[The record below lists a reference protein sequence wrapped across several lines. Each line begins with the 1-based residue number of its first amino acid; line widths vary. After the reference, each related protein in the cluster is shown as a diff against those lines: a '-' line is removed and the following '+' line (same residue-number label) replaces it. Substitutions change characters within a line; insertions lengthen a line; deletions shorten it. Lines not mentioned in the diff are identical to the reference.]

1 MSLIT
6 SPQAVNFGGSP
17 SFRRFS
23 YTLFLNK
30 RTSCIFQQ
38 KKNYGNYNKRK
49 TNVRLVSSCLMDDS
63 FSYSSS
69 SSNSPG
75 EMIEMF
81 YKCINEKNL
90 KKMNTYI
97 SEDCL
102 IEDSLFIE
110 KFKGKKA
117 AMSFIEKLTESMGPD
132 MKFRIRTVYER
143 RPSMAGAIWHLEWR
157 NMEIPLTKGCT
168 FIDIRDE
175 ERKTIQMV
183 QIITESQLKAGHL
196 FLAIMKLVT
205 LLLAKHPAILE
216 WLTKVSQQRW
226 VKRISKICIFLFKHL
241 LDNFLKSYLTFIHL
255 GTQLYSHVLNFLC
268 YVIECFK

>member
-6 SPQAVNFGGSP
+6 SPQAVNFGGSQ

-23 YTLFLNK
+23 SYTFLNK

-49 TNVRLVSSCLMDDS
+49 TNNTLVLSCLMDDS
-63 FSYSSS
+63 FSCPGS

-75 EMIEMF
+75 EMIERF

-90 KKMNTYI
+90 KEMSTYI

-132 MKFRIRTVYER
+132 VKFRIRKVYER
-143 RPSMAGAIWHLEWR
+143 HPSMAGAIWHLEWR

-175 ERKTIQMV
+175 ERKTIQKI
-183 QIITESQLKAGHL
+183 QIINEPQFKAGHL
-196 FLAIMKLVT
+196 ILDIMKLVT
-205 LLLAKHPAILE
+205 LLLAKNSAILE
-216 WLTKVSQQRW
+216 WLIKASQQRW
-226 VKRISKICIFLFKHL
+226 VKWMSKICVTLFNLL
-241 LDNFLKSYLTFIHL
+241 LDSFSKSYLTFIHF
-255 GTQLYSHVLNFLC
+255 GAQLYSCVLKFL
-268 YVIECFK
+268 YYIVDFFL